1 MKRHSAVP
9 AEAASVGDEFC
20 CLAGVFLVEVQT
32 HHPTPPSTTLVEG
45 CGADWLQAGSPCL
58 QVSARCSTAAPRWW
72 TLPASRH
79 RSSMSSAFCLGIVS
93 IEKLGHVQTFPS
105 GVVDNVVSFSPMLH
119 PIDSV
124 VELNRTTQK
133 YQLSLGGETSKVR
146 KWNVLLPS
154 LYYKPSSHRTRLI
167 IEPC

>member
-9 AEAASVGDEFC
+9 AEAASVGDELC
-20 CLAGVFLVEVQT
+20 CSAVVFLVEVRA
-32 HHPTPPSTTLVEG
+32 HHPTPPSTALVEG
-45 CGADWLQAGSPCL
+45 GGADRLQAGSLCL
-58 QVSARCSTAAPRWW
+58 QVSARCSTDVPRRR

-93 IEKLGHVQTFPS
+93 IEKHFRR